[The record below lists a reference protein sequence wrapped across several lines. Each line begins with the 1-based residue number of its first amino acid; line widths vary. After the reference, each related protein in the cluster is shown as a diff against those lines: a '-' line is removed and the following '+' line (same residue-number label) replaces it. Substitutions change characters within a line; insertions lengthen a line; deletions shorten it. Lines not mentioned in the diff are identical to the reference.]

1 MNTLLPLATPAWCL
15 LACKL
20 VAGNDPLALLHTCA
34 AARITIA
41 TDTSSLPAC
50 PTASPLPPHC
60 LPTASPLP
68 PHCLPPALPLTPQVD
83 LGALPTSLEFLSLK
97 YAYLPCPVF
106 HARMRKLQ
114 TLALRHCY
122 LACFSHFQAS
132 GGGRKCC

>member
-1 MNTLLPLATPAWCL
+1 MRLEHFAAL
-15 LACKL
+15 LACKP
-20 VAGNDPLALLHTCA
+20 VAGNDPLALVHTCA

-50 PTASPLPPHC
+50 PTASPLP
-60 LPTASPLP
+60 
-68 PHCLPPALPLTPQVD
+68 PQVD

-132 GGGRKCC
+132 GGGRKCF